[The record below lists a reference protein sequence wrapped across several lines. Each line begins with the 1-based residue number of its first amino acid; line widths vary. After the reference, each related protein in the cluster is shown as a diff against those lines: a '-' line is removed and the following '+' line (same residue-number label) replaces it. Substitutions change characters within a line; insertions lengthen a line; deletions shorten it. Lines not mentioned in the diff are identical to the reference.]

1 MKNSFLEIEND
12 RFISTFL
19 RKMKALIIAAG
30 RGSRLRPFTE
40 DMPKGLIP
48 LLGLCLLERIILSV
62 KEVGIKDFVI
72 VTGFKG
78 EKIKDFLKVDSLGVR
93 SESDYEYRIEYV
105 DNPAWHRGNGVS
117 VLSAEKKLKNEK
129 KFLLLMSDHVFDSK
143 IITKILKHEREERSE
158 SVACLLGVDK
168 NLESIHDLEDATK
181 VEISEN
187 GSIISIGKNLSKYN
201 AVDCGVFLCTQQIFE
216 ALRIEINQGKE
227 DLSSAVALLAEQGNA
242 KTVDISGNFWMDI
255 DTFQE
260 LKIAENKLLNSL
272 TKPTDGV
279 ISRNINRKFSK
290 QITRFLV
297 KTKITPNQIS
307 FISFLIGIISAF
319 SFQMNY
325 NFLGGLFAQVSSIVD
340 GVDGEIA
347 RLKFLKSNYGAYF
360 DAILDRYADALII
373 LSMTY
378 SLYISSMQLWVWIV
392 GSLALIGAPMSM
404 LCKEKYQ
411 AITCKPYLPKYDG
424 FLNLIPSDRD
434 ARLFIIMLGGFFNQI
449 LACLFA
455 LAIIT
460 NIKAL
465 LRFFIVKTKI

>member
-1 MKNSFLEIEND
+1 
-12 RFISTFL
+12 
-19 RKMKALIIAAG
+19 MKALIIAAG

-78 EKIKDFLKVDSLGVR
+78 EKIKDFLEKKVDALGV
-93 SESDYEYRIEYV
+93 EYV

-129 KFLLLMSDHVFDSK
+129 KFLLLMSDHVFDTKIISIIISQSK
-143 IITKILKHEREERSE
+143 IPNPKSNW
-158 SVACLLGVDK
+158 ACLLGVDK

-187 GSIISIGKNLSKYN
+187 GSIISIGKDLSKYN
-201 AVDCGVFLCTQQIFE
+201 AVDCGVFLCTPQIFE
-216 ALRIEINQGKE
+216 ALRIKINQGNE
-227 DLSSAVALLAEQGNA
+227 DLSSAVALLSEQGKA
-242 KTVDISGNFWMDI
+242 KTVDISGNFWIDI

-297 KTKITPNQIS
+297 KTKVTPNQIS
-307 FISFLIGIISAF
+307 FISFLIGIISAI
-319 SFQMNY
+319 SYGLNH
-325 NFLGGLFAQVSSIVD
+325 NFLGGLFAQVCSIVD

-360 DAILDRYADALII
+360 DAILDRYADAFII

-378 SLYISSMQLWVWIV
+378 SLYISSMQLWIWIV

-434 ARLFIIMLGGFFNQI
+434 ARLFIVMLGGFFNQI

>member
-1 MKNSFLEIEND
+1 
-12 RFISTFL
+12 
-19 RKMKALIIAAG
+19 MKALIIAAG

-78 EKIKDFLKVDSLGVR
+78 EKIKDFLEKKVDALGV
-93 SESDYEYRIEYV
+93 EYV

-129 KFLLLMSDHVFDSK
+129 KFLLLMSDHVFDTKIISIIISQSK
-143 IITKILKHEREERSE
+143 ILNPKSNW
-158 SVACLLGVDK
+158 ACLLGVDK

-187 GSIISIGKNLSKYN
+187 GSIISIGKDLSKYN
-201 AVDCGVFLCTQQIFE
+201 AVDCGVFLCTPQIFE
-216 ALRIEINQGKE
+216 ALRIKINQGNE
-227 DLSSAVALLAEQGNA
+227 DLSSAVALLSEQGKA
-242 KTVDISGNFWMDI
+242 KTVDISGNFWIDI

-297 KTKITPNQIS
+297 KTKVTPNQIS
-307 FISFLIGIISAF
+307 FISFLIGIISAI
-319 SFQMNY
+319 SYGLNH
-325 NFLGGLFAQVSSIVD
+325 NFLGGLFAQVCSIVD

-360 DAILDRYADALII
+360 DAILDRYADAFII

-378 SLYISSMQLWVWIV
+378 SLYISSMQLWIWIV

-434 ARLFIIMLGGFFNQI
+434 ARLFIVMLGGFFNQI